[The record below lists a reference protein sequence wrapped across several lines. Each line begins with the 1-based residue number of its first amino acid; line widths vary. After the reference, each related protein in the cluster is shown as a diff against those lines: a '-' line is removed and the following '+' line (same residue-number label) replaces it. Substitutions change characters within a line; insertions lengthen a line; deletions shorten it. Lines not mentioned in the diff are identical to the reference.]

1 MTTDVLKVPLVVDKE
16 ARPIARR
23 APFFTRV
30 RTMAKVGVAMM
41 FHDKLKLLGTL
52 LGVVFAVVLSNQ
64 QIGTFIGLIEKNTML
79 VNNAGADIWIAPPN
93 TLALEFGK
101 TINMAAVMQARTTP
115 GVAWAEP
122 YLFSAGTV
130 RIPGGGTGQVTLL
143 GTRTPRCAGGPWN
156 LLSGSCEVL
165 SRPNT
170 MIFEDAERK
179 NLGSL
184 NLGSVRELNG
194 RMMTVGGFTWG
205 LLPFGPSY
213 AFADYDTAREL
224 TRTESD
230 QTSFVLVGIKA
241 GADVEEVKRLI
252 AGRAPSTLV
261 MTKDDFKSAI
271 VKYLLSRTA
280 LGITFGT
287 STIFAMIV
295 GFVIVGLSMF
305 SAVVDNVREFG
316 TLKAIGAT
324 NLDLGLLL
332 VVQSVIYAIMGSV
345 LGLALV
351 TRMAAGIRSAK
362 LALVLPPWLTGGTVI
377 MMIGLCVFASS
388 LALLRVRKVE
398 PAMVF
403 R

>member
-1 MTTDVLKVPLVVDKE
+1 VTTDVLKVPLVVDKQ
-16 ARPIARR
+16 AQPISRR

-41 FHDKLKLLGTL
+41 FHDKLKLMGTL

-64 QIGTFIGLIEKNTML
+64 QIGTFMGLIEKNTML

-93 TLALEFGK
+93 TLTLEFGK

-115 GVAWAEP
+115 GVEWAEP

-156 LLSGSCEVL
+156 LLSGGCEVL

-179 NLGSL
+179 NLGGL

-230 QTSFVLVGIKA
+230 QTSFVLVGIKK
-241 GADVEEVKRLI
+241 GADVEQVKRLL
-252 AGRAPSTLV
+252 AERAPSTLV
-261 MTKDDFKSAI
+261 MTKADFKSAI
-271 VKYLLSRTA
+271 LKYLLSRTA

-332 VVQSVIYAIMGSV
+332 IVQSVIYAIMGSV
-345 LGLALV
+345 IGLALV

-362 LALVLPPWLTGGTVI
+362 LALVLPPWLTGGTLI

>member
-1 MTTDVLKVPLVVDKE
+1 MTTNGLQVAPPDE
-16 ARPIARR
+16 QRARPISRR
-23 APFFTRV
+23 APFFRRV
-30 RTMAKVGVAMM
+30 RTMARVAVAMM
-41 FHDKLKLLGTL
+41 FHDKLKLMGTL

-64 QIGTFIGLIEKNTML
+64 QIGTFMGLLDKNTML
-79 VNNAGADIWIAPPN
+79 VDHAGADLWIVPPN
-93 TLALEFGK
+93 TMTLEFGK

-143 GTRTPRCAGGPWN
+143 GTRYPRCAGGPWN
-156 LLSGSCEVL
+156 LLAGGCESL
-165 SRPNT
+165 RQPNT

-179 NLGSL
+179 NLGGL
-184 NLGSVRELNG
+184 NVGSVREING
-194 RMMTVGGFTWG
+194 RNMTVGGFTWG

-213 AFADYDTAREL
+213 AFVEYDTAREL
-224 TRTESD
+224 TGTESD
-230 QTSFVLVGIKA
+230 QTSFVLVGLTED
-241 GADVEEVKRLI
+241 ADPAQVARLL
-252 AGRAPSTLV
+252 AARAPTTRV
-261 MTKDDFKSAI
+261 MTQAEFHLSI

-280 LGITFGT
+280 IGITFGT

-305 SAVVDNVREFG
+305 SAVVDNVREYG

-332 VVQSVIYAIMGSV
+332 MVQSVIYAIIGS
-345 LGLALV
+345 LIGLSLV
-351 TRMAAGIRSAK
+351 TRMAAGIRSPQ
-362 LALVLPPWLTGGTVI
+362 LALVLPPWLTIATVFA
-377 MMIGLCVFASS
+377 MIALCAFASS